1 MSERPADP
9 RVDDELREVL
19 RSRDPGPA
27 PFELR
32 QRLLD
37 LPERAEGTHPSRPR
51 RPLAAVLGLAAVIL
65 LAVVGFTTLRYI
77 GQGLGPGASA
87 SGGPTSS
94 PSSVESP
101 VEAFDPTL
109 EGPGISA
116 TDDLSPVIIVVPA
129 CAVLGLLAM
138 TMRGRQ
144 RIIPAVAAVVL
155 AAWAVVGMVAPV
167 TVHLSGYGPGLNLVR
182 APQVPGSE
190 EVLFYELAPANGRF
204 SVGLFSL
211 PEGPL
216 PIRIEGIVSPFFG
229 RDPRSFSRSIL
240 MLTAVWI
247 DGEPNGGM
255 TGPIRPLTPFDL
267 PRNGQ
272 SIWLVGHA
280 GGCALGSAFDPSN
293 PGTEIGFQVID
304 SLDLRVSV
312 LGWPRTVHLALPF
325 RLVEPEPP
333 SCPEL
338 TPEAS
343 GSPST

>member
-1 MSERPADP
+1 MSERPTDP

-37 LPERAEGTHPSRPR
+37 IPERVAGSQPSRPR
-51 RPLAAVLGLAAVIL
+51 RPLAAVVGIAAVIL
-65 LAVVGFTTLRYI
+65 LAVIGFTTIRNM
-77 GQGLGPGASA
+77 GHGLGPGASA
-87 SGGPTSS
+87 SGAATSS
-94 PSSVESP
+94 PSAVESP
-101 VEAFDPTL
+101 AGRFDPTL

-116 TDDLSPVIIVVPA
+116 TDDLSPAIIVLPA

-138 TMRGRQ
+138 TMRGR
-144 RIIPAVAAVVL
+144 RRVAAAVAAMLL
-155 AAWAVVGMVAPV
+155 AGWAGVGILAPV
-167 TVHLSGYGPGLNLVR
+167 TVHQSGYGLGLNTVW
-182 APQVPGSE
+182 APKVPGSE
-190 EVLFYELAPANGRF
+190 EELLYELAPANGRF
-204 SVGLFSL
+204 SVGLFFL

-229 RDPRSFSRSIL
+229 RDPRSFSRSIP

-247 DGEPNGGM
+247 DGEPNGGI
-255 TGPIRPLTPFDL
+255 TGPIRPLTPFDV

-272 SIWLVGHA
+272 AIWLVGHA